1 MRLVLLFLV
10 LLGLVN
16 GLTSTTSPNVADAGF
31 NVARGRTT
39 STPVQEKKRSPANP
53 SSVWASILG
62 NAYGQVS
69 SLCESMIY
77 GGNSPST
84 TTITK
89 TTTTYQEAT
98 VTITDK
104 TMTVG
109 DTIKVTVGS
118 TYTTTNTKVTY
129 VSNGFTVTKIVPYSL
144 RVSQVS

>member
-1 MRLVLLFLV
+1 MRWILLFLV

-16 GLTSTTSPNVADAGF
+16 GLTSTTSPNVAGINGAQE
-31 NVARGRTT
+31 RTT
-39 STPVQEKKRSPANP
+39 STPAVQEKRSPANP

-77 GGNSPST
+77 GGNAPSET
-84 TTITK
+84 TVTK

-104 TMTVG
+104 TITVG
-109 DTIKVTVGS
+109 DTIEVTVSS